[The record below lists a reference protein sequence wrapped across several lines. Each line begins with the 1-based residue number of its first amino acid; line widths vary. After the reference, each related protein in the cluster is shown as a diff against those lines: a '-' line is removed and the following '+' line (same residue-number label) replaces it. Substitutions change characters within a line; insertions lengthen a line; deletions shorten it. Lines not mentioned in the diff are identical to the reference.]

1 MWLSSSDIFDWK
13 GEAPTCQSF
22 HTADES
28 CHANL
33 LAGARVAILFDRII
47 VFHTL
52 TPAPCPHR
60 RVSGSALSNER
71 DYSDILT
78 QSTDCLFKVYSS
90 YVTLPPLA
98 VLQGEW
104 ICLYRTGFLTC
115 TYASWCLVNVTVTNL
130 PRALG
135 ALKICL
141 SRSGLWCQIIQL
153 LSYLMSLPLKGKKV
167 SFAHLSR
174 CYLRSIIAITGIKV
188 PLAPG
193 PFSEGFCCCQLLTW
207 KDVTHLK

>member
-1 MWLSSSDIFDWK
+1 MWLSSSDMFDRR

-28 CHANL
+28 CHANP
-33 LAGARVAILFDRII
+33 LARARVAILFDRII
-47 VFHTL
+47 VSHTL

-115 TYASWCLVNVTVTNL
+115 THASWCLVNVTVTNL
-130 PRALG
+130 PPSLRCAKNMSFEIWVMMSDRP
-135 ALKICL
+135 A
-141 SRSGLWCQIIQL
+141 
-153 LSYLMSLPLKGKKV
+153 LMSLPLKEKRSV
-167 SFAHLSR
+167 LHI
-174 CYLRSIIAITGIKV
+174 YLAVI
-188 PLAPG
+188 
-193 PFSEGFCCCQLLTW
+193 
-207 KDVTHLK
+207 